1 MLALE
6 WQSSLDPSTR
16 EDGPKGGN
24 PGGPDR
30 RRGLHDDGNDLG
42 RGYGRKSMG
51 AAADNGGDCDGTGRP
66 AAAGELRLRPV
77 HGRDDR
83 ALRAVRGPGFSPRLG
98 DFPLAPQ
105 LRWCPRSRRYLRAAR
120 LSRKH
125 LSINRDPASLV
136 RDGEELDRI
145 GSHIVFVLVLAWA
158 YLAIARRAPNTM
170 NPGR

>member
-1 MLALE
+1 M
-6 WQSSLDPSTR
+6 DPKAAIPAGLIAGVVFMMMEMILVAAMGESPW
-16 EDGPKGGN
+16 GP
-24 PGGPDR
+24 PR
-30 RRGLHDDGNDLG
+30 IMAAIVMG
-42 RGYGRKSMG
+42 RDS
-51 AAADNGGDCDGTGRP
+51 P